1 MECSPGR
8 TGTGRAR
15 VRVRAG
21 ALFSPVAVA
30 RGWST
35 AAHHPVRAKAALS
48 PASVRNGQPPSCLEV
63 SPPEMFQFASGFRDA
78 LEGEAGFT
86 RTRSPGEEILLCGST
101 ASQ

>member
-8 TGTGRAR
+8 TGTGRA
-15 VRVRAG
+15 RVRAG

-30 RGWST
+30 RGWRS
-35 AAHHPVRAKAALS
+35 AAHHPVRAKAASS